1 VEAFGALCV
10 AAGAVLAVLFAVPLF
25 WWWLTVKHAAERWPA
40 IETEV
45 ERGEVTVGEGAF
57 RSGTVAERERVV
69 IPGGVPSS
77 LKSLTFVSYLI
88 GQFVAPIAAVAF
100 GFIGMAVDDLLRG
113 RGSLGSLLY
122 GALVLSLAAAQVYAL
137 ANVWSTGTLATEG
150 TYERA
155 SERARRT
162 KRAVLVA
169 NVPLALLG
177 LLWTVTQSPCGGA
190 IVLVALAIIAFS
202 RSAAATIEEHR
213 GRYAAAARARAN
225 SSTGVRVEPSLAAP
239 AVDGLSEPVAV
250 MVERDAVLAAR
261 AKKTE

>member
-1 VEAFGALCV
+1 VESFGALCV
-10 AAGAVLAVLFAVPLF
+10 GAGALLAVLFAVPLF

-40 IETEV
+40 IETDV
-45 ERGEVTVGEGAF
+45 ARGEVTVGEGAF

-100 GFIGMAVDDLLRG
+100 GLIGMMLDELFRG
-113 RGSLGSLLY
+113 RASIGYMLY
-122 GALVLSLAAAQVYAL
+122 GALVLALAAAQVYAL
-137 ANVWSTGTLATEG
+137 ANVWSTGTHATEG
-150 TYERA
+150 TYENA

-162 KRAVLVA
+162 MRAVLVA
-169 NVPLALLG
+169 NVPLALVG
-177 LLWTVTQSPCGGA
+177 LFWTVTQSPCGAA

-213 GRYAAAARARAN
+213 GRYAAAARVRAR
-225 SSTGVRVEPSLAAP
+225 SSTDVRVEPSLAAP
-239 AVDGLSEPVAV
+239 SVHGLSEPVAV
-250 MVERDAVLAAR
+250 MVERDAVLAEA
-261 AKKTE
+261 AKKRE